1 MLNYMAMEKLNLSKS
16 KTLVNLGN
24 SILKYFGVT
33 PFHET
38 LKEADEILKKSHKE
52 KVALVLFDGF
62 GKVIA
67 EHYKESIP
75 FIYSHKAFEFNSVFP
90 PTTVAATT
98 ALTTGLYPIENGH
111 VGWTQFFKKHNA
123 AINVFPSND
132 KFEHAKFYPSVQQ
145 NILKPVY
152 LWELIN
158 KSQKYNATSISSYEK
173 KTPLKEDDFEYFFS
187 RADEL
192 IKTHNFVY
200 IYSSMPDHL
209 LHDLG
214 CFNETIKENLIYLE
228 TKLKKL
234 INDNSDTL
242 FLLVADHGFRD
253 INEISIKE
261 HQDFFETLSRPYF
274 IIEPAFAGFFV
285 KRKAEFE
292 LLAHKYYEDKFYI
305 YSKEELLKDN
315 LLGYGNKSSYVDETL
330 PDYFLIS
337 KGDYIF
343 FDGEEPVGFKG
354 AHAGGSK
361 EEKELYLFSFNN

>member
-1 MLNYMAMEKLNLSKS
+1 MEKLNLSKS

-24 SILKYFGVT
+24 SILNYFGVT

-67 EHYKESIP
+67 KHYKESIP

-123 AINVFPSND
+123 PINVFPSND

-158 KSQKYNATSISSYEK
+158 KSQKY
-173 KTPLKEDDFEYFFS
+173 
-187 RADEL
+187 
-192 IKTHNFVY
+192 
-200 IYSSMPDHL
+200 
-209 LHDLG
+209 
-214 CFNETIKENLIYLE
+214 
-228 TKLKKL
+228 
-234 INDNSDTL
+234 
-242 FLLVADHGFRD
+242 
-253 INEISIKE
+253 
-261 HQDFFETLSRPYF
+261 
-274 IIEPAFAGFFV
+274 
-285 KRKAEFE
+285 
-292 LLAHKYYEDKFYI
+292 
-305 YSKEELLKDN
+305 
-315 LLGYGNKSSYVDETL
+315 
-330 PDYFLIS
+330 
-337 KGDYIF
+337 
-343 FDGEEPVGFKG
+343 
-354 AHAGGSK
+354 
-361 EEKELYLFSFNN
+361 